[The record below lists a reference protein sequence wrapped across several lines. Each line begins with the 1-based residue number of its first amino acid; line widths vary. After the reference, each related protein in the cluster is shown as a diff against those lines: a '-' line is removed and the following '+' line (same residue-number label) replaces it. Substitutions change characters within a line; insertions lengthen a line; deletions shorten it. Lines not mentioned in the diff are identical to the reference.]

1 MEFWPSQKKMENE
14 ILNSN
19 PGKIYNSTK
28 KGKPSKWTVKRL
40 STKLGKILVF
50 RNVYLMKNISQIK
63 IISGFRGV

>member
-40 STKLGKILVF
+40 STKLEK
-50 RNVYLMKNISQIK
+50 S
-63 IISGFRGV
+63 